1 MNADDDRGFNLLSA
15 RWLALGA
22 AAGVA
27 LSLALAQSGIQGPWQ
42 GIALVLALWVTVLL
56 TAMAGSFAYSMRTEA
71 LAAGNAIGAAKARAA
86 LERPDPGGPVMSQEC
101 VIDESSLP
109 PTRDAAAAASTTA
122 MASAWPVSSS
132 QIATRSA

>member
-42 GIALVLALWVTVLL
+42 GIALVLALLALFATTTMALTAGKHANLLTVL
-56 TAMAGSFAYSMRTEA
+56 YSSIN
-71 LAAGNAIGAAKARAA
+71 LCSARK
-86 LERPDPGGPVMSQEC
+86 C
-101 VIDESSLP
+101 
-109 PTRDAAAAASTTA
+109 
-122 MASAWPVSSS
+122 PVSG
-132 QIATRSA
+132 